1 MHDVIS
7 AFLDNE
13 PFDGPELSSALATA
27 EGRELLLDLIA
38 MRSLVSPP
46 DAIAGAPA
54 TVKRP
59 TRWFLASAAA
69 AVVTLVAGYQ
79 MGRVSQSHLPASGPG
94 ATAAVVAPEPTAVI
108 QFEPGVNWTE
118 TPRAGGN

>member
-13 PFDGPELSSALATA
+13 PFDGQELSRALASP

-38 MRSLVSPP
+38 MRALVSPP
-46 DAIAGAPA
+46 EAIAVAPA
-54 TVKRP
+54 SVRRP
-59 TRWFLASAAA
+59 ARWFLASAAA

-79 MGRVSQSHLPASGPG
+79 LGRVSESGSAASAPG
-94 ATAAVVAPEPTAVI
+94 LAAAIVAPEPTNVI
-108 QFEPGVNWTE
+108 KFEPGVNWTE
-118 TPRAGGN
+118 SPRAGGN